1 LGGGW
6 CKIWSVA
13 ASDSG
18 DRGLPENS
26 EDGWLADVAD
36 NADPFTAWR
45 EMREREGATVTLIEL
60 YALVAEPRGLEPHE
74 LPLTERRNLAERAYP
89 LLKPGF
95 QHNPGSRSRALDPV
109 EVTRY
114 DPDWPA
120 RFKTWRARLAVLLGP
135 VALRIEHVGSTSVP
149 GLEAKPIVDI
159 QVSVAALD
167 DEDGYVPPCEAAG
180 LQFRFRENEH
190 RYFVPPPGHRR
201 EVQVHVCQH
210 AGGWERRHLLF
221 RDFLRASKEAQET
234 YAAAKRL
241 AASVWADDRAAYNEA
256 KSAAILSILGQAEAW
271 AEGTSWAL

>member
-1 LGGGW
+1 M
-6 CKIWSVA
+6 A
-13 ASDSG
+13 ASDPG
-18 DRGLPENS
+18 DKGFPEHG
-26 EDGWLADVAD
+26 EDGWVVDAAD

-45 EMREREGATVTLIEL
+45 DMREREGPTVTLIEL

-74 LPLTERRNLAERAYP
+74 LPLTERRKLVDRANP

-109 EVTRY
+109 EVTHY
-114 DPDWPA
+114 NPDWPE
-120 RFKTWRARLAVLLGP
+120 RFKSWRGRLAALLGP
-135 VALRIEHVGSTSVP
+135 LALRIEHVGSTSVP

-190 RYFVPPPGHRR
+190 RYFVPPPGQLR
-201 EVQVHVCQH
+201 EVQVHVCQQ
-210 AGGWERRHLLF
+210 ASGWERRHLLF
-221 RDFLRASKEAQET
+221 RDFLRSSKDAQET

-241 AASVWADDRAAYNEA
+241 AARFWADDRAAYNEA

-271 AEGTSWAL
+271 ARFTNWAI